1 MATVTVALHDLN
13 QRYVRLTDRSRSQ
26 WTFYQFLQG
35 LFKHLRGSACPLEL
49 DFNALF
55 NSLREIPETLG
66 VADTSRGEKAL
77 GHIAARLDEQAKKL
91 LLVDQDVPP
100 SLLRRFFDR
109 LRTQDEKVLLA
120 IIKFYLDVREPSQD
134 ILDKL
139 DILFTRLSEIPR
151 GDGTSLAREKHELE
165 RIVQP
170 LLQAREIPRTP
181 EQEIEILLS
190 ALADLKSEAMASR
203 SFTELVGGGALD
215 RFRTLKRRLGPS
227 YLHPALLPPLLQTTV
242 AIKNRF
248 HDLWQE
254 EQASLLDDTS
264 RVFELQRQL
273 ENQPELMTNELR
285 ESFEAFAAVH
295 QRFDRGRQEESVRR
309 EDALELR
316 LTLNRILE
324 QFDSANQSMANA
336 RGFGN
341 RGFQDVEVATEAVE
355 VTDHGERPAETV
367 ESIADP
373 LIQEYVNKLV
383 FALEL
388 VGNERSAAES
398 AHAKQLVTLRLEPWE
413 VEACQAVSK
422 GKLARGSLAAERARL
437 FLQSAALRVR
447 MDEEAREI
455 ERLQRRDSEHLGD
468 QLERATQS
476 LHRAAEYERRF
487 SWLIDDALYRGDTE
501 HLEKLHRSRFR
512 LLQSYST
519 LWLTHNERGGIS
531 PF

>member
-1 MATVTVALHDLN
+1 MATAALHELN

-35 LFKHLRGSACPLEL
+35 LFKHLRSTACPLEL

-55 NSLREIPETLG
+55 NTLREIPETLG
-66 VADTSRGEKAL
+66 SPDTTRAEKAL
-77 GHIAARLDEQAKKL
+77 TGIGTKLEDQAKKL
-91 LLVDQDVPP
+91 LAVDQDIPP

-120 IIKFYLDVREPSQD
+120 IIKFYLDVKEPSQD

-170 LLQAREIPRTP
+170 LLQGRDLPRTTD
-181 EQEIEILLS
+181 QEIGILLS
-190 ALADLKSEAMASR
+190 ALSELKTEVVSCR

-215 RFRTLKRRLGPS
+215 RFRTLKRRLGS
-227 YLHPALLPPLLQTTV
+227 NFLHPKLLPQLLQTTV

-248 HDLWQE
+248 HELWEE
-254 EQASLLDDTS
+254 EQASLLDDTN
-264 RVFELQRQL
+264 RVRELQRQL
-273 ENQPELMTNELR
+273 ELQPELMTNELR
-285 ESFEAFAAVH
+285 EAFEAFSAVH
-295 QRFDRGRQEESVRR
+295 IRFDRGRQDESVRR

-316 LTLNRILE
+316 ITLNRILE
-324 QFDSANQSMANA
+324 QFDNSNQVIAA
-336 RGFGN
+336 GRGFGN
-341 RGFQDVEVATEAVE
+341 RGFENIEPATEIEDDGGAP
-355 VTDHGERPAETV
+355 RPDNHAMDLL
-367 ESIADP
+367 SDA

-388 VGNERSAAES
+388 VGSQRSPAES
-398 AHAKQLVTLRLEPWE
+398 AHAKELATLRLEPWE
-413 VEACQAVSK
+413 IEACQAIGN
-422 GKLARGSLAAERARL
+422 GKLPPGSLAAERAKL
-437 FLQSAALRVR
+437 ILQATALRIR

-455 ERLQRRDSEHLGD
+455 ERLQRRSSEHLQD
-468 QLERATQS
+468 LLERATQS

-487 SWLIDDALYRGDTE
+487 TWLIDDALYRGDTE
-501 HLEKLHRSRFR
+501 QLEKLHRSRFR
-512 LLQSYST
+512 LLQSYSS